1 MGTADNKEITA
12 LFSGYGYQ
20 CAIVDYGDLAHHS
33 DAADHAVQVNL
44 AATMKWA
51 VDEIQKIQQAAR
63 SGKPITK
70 PRWPMIF
77 LRTPKGWTGPR
88 FVGGLPVEN
97 SFRARRSPL
106 RASRGD
112 TEAIDLQTRS
122 LFLKPKP
129 ILSSLSSLKTG
140 STHTSLGSS
149 SDLMTI
155 ASCIRTS
162 QLSYPRTSI
171 SDWVSSN

>member
-1 MGTADNKEITA
+1 MGTSDNKEITA

-33 DAADHAVQVNL
+33 DAADHALQVNL

-51 VDEIQKIQQAAR
+51 IDEIQKIQKAAR

-88 FVGGLPVEN
+88 FVGGLPVVN
-97 SFRARRSPL
+97 SFRARAFAIRFVTQQLAHNTILTCCRSGSP
-106 RASRGD
+106 
-112 TEAIDLQTRS
+112 
-122 LFLKPKP
+122 
-129 ILSSLSSLKTG
+129 TG
-140 STHTSLGSS
+140 
-149 SDLMTI
+149 
-155 ASCIRTS
+155 
-162 QLSYPRTSI
+162 
-171 SDWVSSN
+171 V